1 MRLSDS
7 VKLYGICEEMCP
19 EYERVRRIVELDVKA
34 PECVSIDWNVQNTVV
49 NLRRPPRPNTYP
61 AVVSEYQMSPAWS
74 RHMHALQRAWTWN
87 WSQRYALRP
96 LAW

>member
-34 PECVSIDWNVQNTVV
+34 PECVSINYTASSSPANMH
-49 NLRRPPRPNTYP
+49 RRPRRNTSP
-61 AVVSEYQMSPAWS
+61 AVVSAYQTSREWS
-74 RHMHALQRAWTWN
+74 RHMRALQPAWTWN
-87 WSQRYALRP
+87 WSRKSAHQP